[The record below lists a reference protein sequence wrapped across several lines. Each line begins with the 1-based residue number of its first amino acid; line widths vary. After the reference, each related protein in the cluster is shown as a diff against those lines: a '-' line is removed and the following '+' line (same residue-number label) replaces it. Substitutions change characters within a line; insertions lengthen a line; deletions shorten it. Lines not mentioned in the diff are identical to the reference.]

1 MPDDKTRLWL
11 IRHGETEWS
20 RSGAHTSRTDLPL
33 TQRGR
38 ELARRLG
45 VFLGG
50 REFAAVFTSP
60 LQRARDTCE
69 LAGYG
74 AAAEIEPNLREWDYG
89 DYEGRSTP
97 EIWREHPEWRLW
109 RDGAPNGETAELVA
123 ERARKVIDRALSVR
137 GDVALFSHGH
147 LLRVLATVW
156 TGLEPADGRLLAL
169 DTASVSVLGYER
181 ETRVISRWNQSV
193 AEP

>member
-1 MPDDKTRLWL
+1 MPDHRSRLWL

-33 TQRGR
+33 TGRGR

-45 VFLGG
+45 VLLGD

-74 AAAEIEPNLREWDYG
+74 AVAQIEPDLREWDYG

-97 EIWREHPEWRLW
+97 EIWRENPEWRLW
-109 RDGAPNGETAELVA
+109 RDGAPNGETADQVA
-123 ERARKVIDRALSVR
+123 ERARRVIDRALAVH

-156 TGLEPADGRLLAL
+156 IGVAPADGRLLAL

-193 AEP
+193 AES